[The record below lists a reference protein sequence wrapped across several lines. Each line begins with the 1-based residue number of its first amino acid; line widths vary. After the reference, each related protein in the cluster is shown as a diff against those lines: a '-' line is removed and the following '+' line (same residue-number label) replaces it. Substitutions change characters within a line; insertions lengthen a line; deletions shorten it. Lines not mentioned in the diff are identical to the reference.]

1 MNAFVKAVVASLVL
15 ERATAKSVV
24 LFPLVCPEGVTPKK
38 PSRCPML
45 QRKNNA
51 GGDEAF
57 RV

>member
-1 MNAFVKAVVASLVL
+1 MNVFVKVVAVVSVL

-24 LFPLVCPEGVTPKK
+24 PLPLVYPEGVIPKK

-45 QRKNNA
+45 QGKNNA

-57 RV
+57 QV